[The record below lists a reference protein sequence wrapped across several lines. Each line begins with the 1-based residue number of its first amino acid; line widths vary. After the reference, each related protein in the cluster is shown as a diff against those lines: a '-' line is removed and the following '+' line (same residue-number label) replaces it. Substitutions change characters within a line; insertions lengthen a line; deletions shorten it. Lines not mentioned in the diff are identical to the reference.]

1 MKLTLFA
8 LFITAFAIGTAE
20 FVVAG
25 LLPQIS
31 VDLVV
36 DIPTAGLLITVYAMG
51 VAIGGPL
58 MTIATARLPRK
69 TALLLLAGLFVS
81 ANLTCA
87 VSGTY
92 LLMMV
97 GRLLGSFAHGAFSGI
112 ASVVAASLVPENK
125 RASAVALISAGVTI
139 ANVLGVPGGT
149 ALGQSLGWRA
159 TFWAISAVGVLST
172 IAIALWVP
180 RGGTG
185 KAMDLGAEIRVL
197 GRFKVL
203 AGLLM
208 CFLFTVGI
216 FGLFTFIAP
225 LLTTVSGIPS
235 ERIPFILVLFG
246 FGATIGVLL
255 SGKLADWRL
264 DLSIGL
270 IFATQAVIHLCFV
283 LFASNAVAIYVLMF
297 LLGCMG
303 MAAVAPL
310 KTFILNASR
319 DAPSLASTLSSSSLN
334 FGVAVGATI
343 CSAALVW
350 GVSYA
355 ELPWLGV
362 ACSIAGLAVILF
374 AVRRDTRAANLNTS
388 LGL

>member
-25 LLPQIS
+25 LLPQVS
-31 VDLVV
+31 ADLGV

-51 VAIGGPL
+51 VAIGGPV
-58 MTIATARLPRK
+58 MTVATARLPRK
-69 TALLLLAGLFVS
+69 TALLLLAALFVC

-92 LLMMV
+92 LVMTA
-97 GRLLGSFAHGAFSGI
+97 GRVLGAFAHGAFSGI

-125 RASAVALISAGVTI
+125 RASAVALVAAGVTI

-149 ALGQSLGWRA
+149 ALGQALGWRA
-159 TFWAISAVGVLST
+159 TFWAISAVGILST

-180 RGGTG
+180 GGGTG
-185 KAMDLGAEIRVL
+185 KAMDLRAEVRVL

-208 CFLFTVGI
+208 CFLFTVGM

-225 LLTTVSGIPS
+225 LLTTVSGIPT
-235 ERIPFILVLFG
+235 EGIPLILLLFG
-246 FGATIGVLL
+246 LGATVGVLL
-255 SGKLADWRL
+255 SGRLADWRL

-270 IFATQAVIHLCFV
+270 IFATQAIIHLSFI
-283 LFASNAVAIYVLMF
+283 LFASNTIAIYVLMF
-297 LLGCMG
+297 LLGCVG

-343 CSAALVW
+343 CAAALAW
-350 GVSYA
+350 GIGYA

-362 ACSIAGLAVILF
+362 ACSLAGLAVI
-374 AVRRDTRAANLNTS
+374 AIATRRAKFMATA
-388 LGL
+388 